1 MAAAPSVQ
9 IPASSG
15 VPAFLVR
22 KSRQSNA
29 PARHS
34 HAKQTHQRPQS
45 TVPYRATQSSRG
57 LLPLTA
63 LCKPADGTRAHV
75 AAIQSVGSLR
85 RRYAASLHV
94 PMQHKTT
101 GAVTPRFSYAQQ
113 HWCRSTLVIC
123 VQLHSQAATAIRAS
137 QQDSHQLV
145 RRHTAKRILQYIASF
160 EEPPSTRLNNEV
172 ALLYCSSTS
181 RLDSSMEQHC
191 QPFNDSLNIN
201 NVDLAPWVHILPA
214 HLTPPPPIA
223 WHHFSGLVSAD
234 GMRGLKHGVE
244 CDVTHLPS
252 ISGAQGSHCQLARHD
267 WVHTFA
273 DDGISQ
279 FVGSLFHALLEG
291 RSSSASNWSNMVK
304 PYAPV
309 FLTRFDLFHGHMFV
323 HAASDAA
330 SITNDAGNA
339 DCVFAD
345 DVSYM
350 SQDNNHLH
358 THSNSHTYSNGDSHS
373 CSSNHS
379 SLTGPCI
386 AATCSSGSS
395 SSSTNCSDQH
405 DHVGSSGM
413 FIDEDEYNNM
423 RYDSSSS
430 SSSNDSSSS
439 TASSHLSRSSAALPD
454 VGILF
459 HAAEYPQYDDTM
471 FPYYLGYCQH
481 GSSLEFDQR
490 SMDLRNMLWFKVRT
504 CIIMMKCRCASR
516 GFCTVIKPLTCTTLK
531 QVYHSF
537 SSC

>member
-1 MAAAPSVQ
+1 
-9 IPASSG
+9 
-15 VPAFLVR
+15 
-22 KSRQSNA
+22 
-29 PARHS
+29 
-34 HAKQTHQRPQS
+34 
-45 TVPYRATQSSRG
+45 
-57 LLPLTA
+57 
-63 LCKPADGTRAHV
+63 
-75 AAIQSVGSLR
+75 
-85 RRYAASLHV
+85 
-94 PMQHKTT
+94 
-101 GAVTPRFSYAQQ
+101 
-113 HWCRSTLVIC
+113 
-123 VQLHSQAATAIRAS
+123 
-137 QQDSHQLV
+137 
-145 RRHTAKRILQYIASF
+145 
-160 EEPPSTRLNNEV
+160 
-172 ALLYCSSTS
+172 
-181 RLDSSMEQHC
+181 MEQHC

-490 SMDLRNMLWFKVRT
+490 SMDLRNMLWFKGRLAVLDASEHSPLHGLLLHEGTRPLRT
-504 CIIMMKCRCASR
+504 VYEEDFGNAVADILYFTTTDTQMPATAALDIMRSAE
-516 GFCTVIKPLTCTTLK
+516 GAFD
-531 QVYHSF
+531 HSF
-537 SSC
+537 QPQASTATAAGNSNMCSVSSGSVYVSF